1 MMIGGIPTHRET
13 MMPTRAPYS
22 REYQPL
28 EDEEAE
34 EDGEDWEDGAGEPF
48 APSPS
53 AEGESSLLLLLL
65 VDDVDVGGA
74 TPAIAPTL
82 IVVVEVGVPGDS
94 WLQLNIR
101 AAISP
106 LIRP

>member
-1 MMIGGIPTHRET
+1 MIGGIPTHRET
-13 MMPTRAPYS
+13 MIPTRAPSS

-28 EDEEAE
+28 GDEEAE
-34 EDGEDWEDGAGEPF
+34 EDGEDGADGAEE
-48 APSPS
+48 PS
-53 AEGESSLLLLLL
+53 APLPLAEVELSSLLPL
-65 VDDVDVGGA
+65 VADDVDVGGA
-74 TPAIAPTL
+74 APAIAPTL